1 MSKLALL
8 GGSPVVNL
16 PEPHAVWP
24 RISPAHE
31 QAVLELLRAGDVTYH
46 RNTGKVL
53 ELEQRFTAMVGVPW
67 GLTAHT
73 GTASILAGYFGL
85 GLKPGDEVIVPAYTH
100 LGTVFP
106 MLHVGLRP
114 VLCDVERETAN
125 IDPDAIQAAIGPRT
139 RAIAVTHQF
148 GHSCDMPRIV
158 ELARTHDLRI
168 LEDCSHAHGST
179 LDGQHVGVH
188 GDVACFSLHAHKSM
202 WGGEGG
208 ILVTRHAHVAERASL
223 HGHFRSPQPY
233 ISDAMM
239 PWVESGFGLKS
250 RIHPL
255 SAALALV
262 CLDELPEVLE
272 RRRAHHAHLSARL
285 AEIPGLR
292 PLPTAAG
299 VDRGGFFRFAA
310 HYDRDAL
317 HGLAPQRFLA
327 AVHAEGASNVWPG
340 WAARTINSYRMFQ
353 TRENPLGLFECG
365 ERTYAIDE
373 FPNARE
379 FSANTLQFPA
389 FTWEAPA
396 VIDAYADALAKVA
409 HHAHELVES

>member
-1 MSKLALL
+1 MSVLALF
-8 GGSPVVNL
+8 GGSPAVSL
-16 PEPHAVWP
+16 PEPHVVWP
-24 RISPAHE
+24 RITSAHE
-31 QAVLELLRAGDVTYH
+31 QAVLALLRSGDVTYH
-46 RNTGKVL
+46 RDTGKVL
-53 ELEQRFTAMVGVPW
+53 ELEQRFAALVGVPW
-67 GLTAHT
+67 GVTAQT

-106 MLHVGLRP
+106 MLHLGLRP
-114 VLCDVERETAN
+114 VLCDVDRETAN
-125 IDPDAIQAAIGPRT
+125 IDPEAIAAAIGPRT

-148 GHSCDMPRIV
+148 GHSCDMPRIAA
-158 ELARTHDLRI
+158 LARTHDLRI

-179 LDGQHVGVH
+179 LDGQHVGTH
-188 GDVACFSLHAHKSM
+188 GDVACFSLHAHKTV

-208 ILVTRHAHVAERASL
+208 ILVSRHTEVAERAAL
-223 HGHFRSPQPY
+223 HGHFRSQQPY
-233 ISDAMM
+233 HTEAML

-250 RIHPL
+250 RIHPF
-255 SAALALV
+255 AAAMALV
-262 CLDELPEVLE
+262 GLDELSETLS
-272 RRRAHHAHLSARL
+272 RRRAHHEHLSARM

-292 PLPTAAG
+292 LLPTAPG

-310 HYDRDAL
+310 HYDREAL
-317 HGLAPQRFLA
+317 HGVTPQRFLA

-353 TRENPLGLFECG
+353 TLENPLGLFERG
-365 ERTYAIDE
+365 DRTYTIDQ

-389 FTWEAPA
+389 FTWEAPN

-409 HHAHELVES
+409 KHAHELV